1 MIVPVILSGGS
12 GSRLWPLSRETY
24 PKQFLSLVNEKTML
38 QDTVTRL
45 SGVAD
50 IAAPIVVCN
59 ENHRFIVAD
68 QMVAIG
74 HPPSAVLLEPVG
86 RNTAPAVAIAAMHAI
101 AEGYDPILL
110 VLPADHVIQNQE
122 VLCSTM
128 MAAKSYALEGKLI
141 TFGIVPTGPET
152 GYGYIKKGD
161 AVKLGGCIP
170 AAHIVERFEEKPDLV
185 TAQRYLAFEDYL
197 WNSGMFMFLASRYL
211 EELEKFAP
219 EMISAC
225 RLALSAARRN
235 GHSIFLDADAFA
247 ACPSDSID
255 YAVMEKTSEGLVLPL
270 DAGWSDVGS
279 WAALW
284 EIGSNNEDGDVV
296 VGDVIRKDTKNS
308 YFHSESRLLAA
319 VGVEDLVVVETAD
332 AVLVCRKDR
341 VQDVK
346 DIVNE
351 LRRENRDEAVLHR
364 NVYRPWGSYECIDQ
378 EERFQVKR
386 ITVNPGARLSLQM
399 HHHRAEHWV
408 VVKGTAKVTK
418 GEETILLSENQSTY
432 IPLGVT
438 HRLENPGKIPL
449 ELIEVQSGTY
459 LGEDDIVRFEDSY
472 GRTPKSC

>member
-24 PKQFLSLVNEKTML
+24 PKQFLSLVNEQTML

-50 IAAPIVVCN
+50 IAAPMVVCN

-68 QMVAIG
+68 QMAAIG

-101 AEGYDPILL
+101 AEGYDPVLL

-152 GYGYIKKGD
+152 GYGYIKKGG
-161 AVKLGGCIP
+161 AVEGEGRNP

-185 TAQRYLAFEDYL
+185 TAQRYLDSGDYL

-211 EELEKFAP
+211 EELEKYAP

-225 RLALSAARRN
+225 RLALSAAGRN
-235 GHSIFLDADAFA
+235 GHSIFLDVEAFT

-284 EIGSNNEDGDVV
+284 EIGSNNGTGNVV
-296 VGDVIRKDTKNS
+296 VGDVIQKDTKNS
-308 YFHSESRLLAA
+308 YFHAGSRLLAA

-332 AVLVCRKDR
+332 AVLVCHKDR

-351 LRRENRDEAVLHR
+351 LRKDNRDEAVLHR
-364 NVYRPWGSYECIDQ
+364 NVYRPWGSYECIDR

-386 ITVNPGARLSLQM
+386 ITVNPGASLSSQM
-399 HHHRAEHWV
+399 HYHRAEHWV

-449 ELIEVQSGTY
+449 EIIEVQSGTY
-459 LGEDDIVRFEDSY
+459 LGEDDIFRFDDQY
-472 GRTPKSC
+472 GR